1 MRASRLLSI
10 LILLQLRPRV
20 TAEALAREFEVSVRT
35 IHRDIDALSA
45 AGVPVYGDRGP
56 GGGFAL
62 HAGFRTQL
70 TGLMGD
76 EAQALPLVALPEAA
90 RDLGL
95 GAAPQ
100 RLRHKLLAALPGDAA
115 ALAGRLQAR
124 LHIDPLEWYQE
135 REPVPHL
142 QALARAVLDD
152 RRVDLDYESWKGRRH
167 WRADPL
173 GLVLKAGD
181 WYAVVRVG
189 ARTMTLKVA
198 AIQTLSETGEA
209 FDRDLAF
216 DLPAW
221 WAESLARFERE
232 LRPGRAEL
240 RASAEG
246 RRRLGELGSHARRAL
261 ESARPDRRRGW
272 QRMTWPVENDDQAVR
287 LVLSLAPEVE
297 LLAPAP
303 LRARVAGAAAALARR
318 HRRPADEAP
327 AGDDRRAIRR
337 PAAA

>member
-1 MRASRLLSI
+1 MICHMRASRLLSI

-100 RLRHKLLAALPGDAA
+100 RLRHKLLAALPGDTA

-124 LHIDPLEWYQE
+124 LHVDPLEWYQE
-135 REPVPHL
+135 RLPVPHL

-152 RRVDLDYESWKGRRH
+152 RRVDIAYQSWRGARR

-181 WYAVVRVG
+181 WYAVVRTG

-198 AIQTLSETGEA
+198 SIQSLQDAGEA
-209 FDRDLAF
+209 FEREADF
-216 DLPAW
+216 DLPGW
-221 WAESLARFERE
+221 WAASLARFERD
-232 LRPGRAEL
+232 LRPARAEL

-246 RRRLGELGSHARRAL
+246 RRRLGELGAYARQAL
-261 ESARPDRRRGW
+261 AAARPDRRPGW
-272 QRMTWPVENDDQAVR
+272 QRLHWPIESDDQAVG
-287 LVLSLAPEVE
+287 LVLGLSPEVE
-297 LLAPAP
+297 LLSPAP
-303 LRARVAGAAAALARR
+303 LRQRVAQAAAAVAQR
-318 HRRPADEAP
+318 HRTRSA
-327 AGDDRRAIRR
+327 R
-337 PAAA
+337 